1 MLIAMLLAAGQ
12 PAAAEQPKLQCEWI
26 HEMGSLRPRR
36 VCQKL
41 QEVGSNE
48 RGRRAAAQ
56 KLRDQN
62 DRDQQLSREE
72 FGPKP
77 L

>member
-1 MLIAMLLAAGQ
+1 
-12 PAAAEQPKLQCEWI
+12 
-26 HEMGSLRPRR
+26 MGSLRPRR
-36 VCQKL
+36 ICQRVE
-41 QEVGSNE
+41 EVGSNE

-62 DRDQQLSREE
+62 DRDQQLSKGE